1 MLEERCDAMFNQV
14 NNPPYSI
21 FSTINIH
28 HNGVVG
34 CGATKRQGSRH
45 TSELPDTPVL

>member
-21 FSTINIH
+21 SSKFSTINIH

-34 CGATKRQGSRH
+34 CGATK
-45 TSELPDTPVL
+45 